1 MKISEL
7 KQPYRRMAE
16 YLAERNTDEIK
27 DVEILVKAFLW
38 HLTDTLFW
46 NDVNYGNHP
55 EITEEIKSHF
65 PKDFDFSGEEGKNVN
80 QNFRYISDTMLLDDI
95 LPLVFNKIGSLNSSE
110 FNEWFNS
117 DFLRFL
123 FDKKHFIAK
132 NNNELYTQLAKEGR
146 FGELP
151 ETCEFS
157 EPVELDVWDLE
168 GKLKITKN
176 VIGKFKGKFISERT
190 SYSLL
195 IWNFAQLPTKKIDFT
210 QFQTGDVV
218 EVELV
223 HNETKLGWFDFT
235 NENHLYIR
243 ILKRQGNQTC
253 NGGSCAG
260 TKIINKEKIKS
271 ITKIK

>member
-16 YLAERNTDEIK
+16 YLAKNNTSDDYDGGDYLIKSFRWITNGNFFWDKLNNGYYPPITDEIK
-27 DVEILVKAFLW
+27 L
-38 HLTDTLFW
+38 
-46 NDVNYGNHP
+46 Y
-55 EITEEIKSHF
+55 F
-65 PKDFDFSGEEGKNVN
+65 PDDFDFSGEEGKNVN
-80 QNFRYISDTMLLDDI
+80 QNFRYISDAMLLDDI

-132 NNNELYTQLAKEGR
+132 NNNEHYTQLAKEGR
-146 FGELP
+146 FDELP
-151 ETCEFS
+151 DTCEFS
-157 EPVELDVWDLE
+157 EPVELEVWDE
-168 GKLKITKN
+168 SRNRKISTEK
-176 VIGKFKGKFISERT
+176 VYGKFKGRYILSIHLSAIKHVKLS
-190 SYSLL
+190 
-195 IWNFAQLPTKKIDFT
+195 TKKIDFT
-210 QFQTGDVV
+210 QFKTGDVV

-223 HNETKLGWFDFT
+223 HNEIRIGWFDYVD
-235 NENHLYIR
+235 NNNVVINV
-243 ILKRQGNQTC
+243 LKRKGNQVC

-260 TKIINKEKIKS
+260 SKMLNKEKIKS

>member
-16 YLAERNTDEIK
+16 YLAKSDDKNNLLSTAFIWENTD
-27 DVEILVKAFLW
+27 DLVWRRLY
-38 HLTDTLFW
+38 
-46 NDVNYGNHP
+46 YGIYSP
-55 EITEEIKSHF
+55 ITEEIKTHF
-65 PKDFDFSGEEGKNVN
+65 PADFDFSGEEGKNVN

-157 EPVELDVWDLE
+157 EPVELDVWDDDKSFDLR
-168 GKLKITKN
+168 KIT
-176 VIGKFKGKFISERT
+176 GKFKGNYMDIHCIGWK
-190 SYSLL
+190 
-195 IWNFAQLPTKKIDFT
+195 NAQLPTKKIDFT
-210 QFQTGDVV
+210 QFKSGDVV

>member
-16 YLAERNTDEIK
+16 YLAERNNKTND
-27 DVEILVKAFLW
+27 LGNAFDW
-38 HLTDTLFW
+38 HIISYPFW
-46 NDVNYGNHP
+46 NYVNLGKYP
-55 EITEEIKSHF
+55 PITSGIKREF
-65 PKDFDFSGEEGKNVN
+65 PSDFDFSEEIYNDSGEKIGLIVDMTKMENKNGEEDFYAYYKKMTKNFDFSEDEQPLQLPN
-80 QNFRYISDTMLLDDI
+80 NPIIQNRI
-95 LPLVFNKIGSLNSSE
+95 
-110 FNEWFNS
+110 
-117 DFLRFL
+117 
-123 FDKKHFIAK
+123 
-132 NNNELYTQLAKEGR
+132 YTQLAKEGK
-146 FGELP
+146 FDQLP
-151 ETCEFS
+151 ATCEFS
-157 EPVELDVWDLE
+157 EPVELEVWDDDGDYLDKIE
-168 GKLKITKN
+168 ISGKY
-176 VIGKFKGKFISERT
+176 KGYYIDCT
-190 SYSLL
+190 STGLYSAYQH
-195 IWNFAQLPTKKIDFT
+195 AQLPTKKIDFT